1 MTVKTLIAVTKT
13 TRRKTTMHS
22 SISFILS
29 YLNLN
34 RNQKKG
40 FFKSVSCKTGFFHPN
55 TYPNPNPS
63 LNPNPKAYPNP
74 NPKPIPKPKLTIT
87 LTLTLYLTL
96 IHYIIYIHIAYE

>member
-34 RNQKKG
+34 RNQKKD
-40 FFKSVSCKTGFFHPN
+40 FSNP
-55 TYPNPNPS
+55 YPARLDFS
-63 LNPNPKAYPNP
+63 TL
-74 NPKPIPKPKLTIT
+74 ILT
-87 LTLTLYLTL
+87 LTLTLALTQTLRLTPTLTL
-96 IHYIIYIHIAYE
+96 NLSLNLS